1 MMKKKLHALYGL
13 KWNPFLPDVPAEA
26 LFEHPPL
33 ASFRE
38 RIRNLATV
46 GGYALLVGD
55 PGTGK
60 SGALRRIARDLGS
73 IADVVVGVVTR
84 PQASIFDFYRELGEL
99 YGLSISPSNRWGG
112 TKVLRDRWA
121 EHVESTGVR
130 PVLVV
135 DEAQEMRTEVLNEV
149 RLLASYMLD
158 SQLLL
163 AVVFAGDQRL
173 AERLRSRELIALG
186 SRIRVR
192 LLLGNRAPDELR
204 EVLEHALAEAGGP
217 RLLTDGLLQLVT
229 EHAGGNLRTM
239 MNTAAELLEIG
250 LAREAQKLDE
260 KLFFEL
266 YGELSSELSEV
277 GGKRRARG
285 RSR

>member
-1 MMKKKLHALYGL
+1 MKKKLHALYGL
-13 KWNPFLPDVPAEA
+13 KWNPFQADVPAEA
-26 LFEHPPL
+26 LFESPEL
-33 ASFRE
+33 TSFRQ
-38 RIRNLATV
+38 RIENLGTV

-60 SGALRRIARDLGS
+60 SGALRLITRDLAA
-73 IADVVVGVVTR
+73 IPDVIVGIVTR

-99 YGLSISPSNRWGG
+99 YGLSLSPSNRWGG
-112 TKVLRDRWA
+112 TKVLRDRWM
-121 EHVESTGVR
+121 EHVESTGMR

-135 DEAQEMRTEVLNEV
+135 DEAQEMRSEVLNEV
-149 RLLASYMLD
+149 RLLASHMLD

-163 AVVFAGDQRL
+163 AVVLAGDQRL
-173 AERLRSRELIALG
+173 AERLRTRELVALG

-192 LLLGNRAPDELR
+192 LVLASRTSEELR
-204 EVLEHALAEAGGP
+204 EILEHAVAEAGGTH
-217 RLLTDGLLQLVT
+217 LLTEGLVQLVA

-239 MNTAAELLEIG
+239 MNMAAELLEAG

-266 YGELSSELSEV
+266 YGELAEA
-277 GGKRRARG
+277 GGKRRSRARA
-285 RSR
+285 R

>member
-1 MMKKKLHALYGL
+1 MKKKLHALYGL
-13 KWNPFLPDVPAEA
+13 KWNPFLPDVPAES
-26 LFEHPPL
+26 LFESAPL

-38 RIRNLATV
+38 RIRNLSTV

-60 SGALRRIARDLGS
+60 SGALRLITRELATMP
-73 IADVVVGVVTR
+73 DVVVGVLTR

-112 TKVLRDRWA
+112 TKVLRDRWM

-130 PVLVV
+130 PVLVI
-135 DEAQEMRTEVLNEV
+135 DEAQEMRSEVLNEV
-149 RLLASYMLD
+149 RLLASHMLD
-158 SQLLL
+158 SELLL

-173 AERLRSRELIALG
+173 AERLRSRELVALG

-192 LLLGNRAPDELR
+192 LLLGNRTSDELR
-204 EVLEHALAEAGGP
+204 EILDDALAEAGGP
-217 RLLTDGLLQLVT
+217 RLLTDALVQLVT

-266 YGELSSELSEV
+266 YGDLGRELAEA
-277 GGKRRARG
+277 GGKRRGRG
-285 RSR
+285 RAR